1 MVIGP
6 RVWKTGLAVTITLW
20 IANMLDL
27 QHAYLAA
34 VAAIISLQPT
44 ITDSFIKGWERIQAT
59 AIGAII
65 ALIILFTL
73 GNDPL
78 LVGFAV
84 IITITICLKYGWT
97 ESVSLAC
104 VTVAII
110 MAGSRDDTFSYAVQR
125 ATVLPFLGIVVAVVI
140 NLLFSPP
147 QYLNKVKESLRNFN
161 EGIELLMMRVINS
174 FLTCENY
181 SQEHIEQLVDKLYE
195 LHDEAKQKLTM
206 YKNERGY
213 KKYFKNKRQNFSDLE
228 RMEKALDLMWLI
240 AQRVIDIQY
249 VTEQRCH
256 RLTGIENPSSQYN
269 DLLNSVQEFL
279 FLTTSLEKNLLENFL
294 EPDSNRSD
302 IIANQVEEIT
312 SLREDLQD
320 KINNWQESH
329 LGPAHIRSL
338 IEIATLVYDLD
349 QICNLLFQLKKL
361 TGLSREDDNSIETKK
376 VDNNSQINQQKDN
389 EDRENQDTSP

>member
-1 MVIGP
+1 MGRRPVIIGP
-6 RVWKTGLAVTITLW
+6 RVWKTGLAVTITIWL
-20 IANMLDL
+20 ASLL
-27 QHAYLAA
+27 QLEYAYLAA
-34 VAAIISLQPT
+34 IAAIISLQPT

-65 ALIILFTL
+65 ALLMLFTL
-73 GNDPL
+73 GNNPL
-78 LVGFAV
+78 LVGLAI
-84 IITITICLKYGWT
+84 IITILVCLKFGWT
-97 ESVSLAC
+97 ESINLAC

-110 MAGSRDDTFSYAVQR
+110 MTGGRDDTVSYAVHR
-125 ATVLPFLGIVVAVVI
+125 ATILPFLGIIVAVII

-147 QYLNKVKESLRNFN
+147 QHIETVKKSLRDLN

-181 SQEHIEQLVDKLYE
+181 SQEHIDQLVDRIYH
-195 LHDEAKQKLTM
+195 LHDEAKQKLAM

-213 KKYFKNKRQNFSDLE
+213 KRYFGSKHKSFNEIDK
-228 RMEKALDLMWLI
+228 MEKALELLWLI

-249 VTEQRCH
+249 VAEQRCN
-256 RLTGIENPSSQYN
+256 RLSGIRNPSTQYN

-294 EPDSNRSD
+294 ESDDNRVEIISNQ
-302 IIANQVEEIT
+302 IEEIT
-312 SLREDLQD
+312 TLREELRE

-349 QICNLLFQLKKL
+349 QICNLLFQFQSL
-361 TGLSREDDNSIETKK
+361 TQEK
-376 VDNNSQINQQKDN
+376 N
-389 EDRENQDTSP
+389 EDTQ